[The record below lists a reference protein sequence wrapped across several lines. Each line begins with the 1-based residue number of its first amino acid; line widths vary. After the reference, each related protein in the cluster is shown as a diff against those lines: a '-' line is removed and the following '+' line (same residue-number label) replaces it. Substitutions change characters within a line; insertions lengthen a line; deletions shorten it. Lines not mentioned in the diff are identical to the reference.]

1 MSRRSETERR
11 EREALGE
18 LRDVQ
23 AGRAAAAP
31 VPVAAPSGEAARENR
46 GWWWEPTLNTPEMR
60 APARDFDLCIYHKDC
75 ADGFTAAWAVAQRLP
90 GIECV
95 PARYGSEPPA
105 LRGRR
110 IVLVDFSYE
119 PETLDRLAAEN
130 DALLVIDHHA
140 SAVRRLRGR
149 VPPAGASSTAMRRPE
164 LLLDENHS
172 GAMLAWRFFHG
183 AAEPPTLIRYVEDRD
198 LWRHALLRSR
208 EINAVIGATDFGF
221 PAWTRLVER
230 LDTAG
235 GFRNAIFAGE
245 ALLSARR
252 KEVREV
258 VGATQRWM
266 RIGGAD
272 APVINAPKHLISD
285 ALHELAGGAPFA
297 AGYFDRADGR
307 REFSLRSR
315 EDGADVAAIAE
326 RYGGG
331 GHVRAAGFVADAG
344 WEGDPAPPAAKAG

>member
-1 MSRRSETERR
+1 MSRRSEAERR

-31 VPVAAPSGEAARENR
+31 VPVAAQSGEAARENR
-46 GWWWEPTLNTPEMR
+46 GWWWEPALNTPELR
-60 APARDFDLCIYHKDC
+60 AQARNFDLCIYHKDC
-75 ADGFTAAWAVAQRLP
+75 ADGFTAAWAVARRLP

-119 PETLDRLAAEN
+119 PETLERLAAEN

-140 SAVRRLRGR
+140 SAIRRLRGR
-149 VPPAGASSTAMRRPE
+149 VPPAGARGPD
-164 LLLDENHS
+164 LLLDEDHS
-172 GAMLAWRFFHG
+172 GAMLAWRFFHDG
-183 AAEPPTLIRYVEDRD
+183 AEPPTLIRYVEDRD
-198 LWRHALLRSR
+198 LWRHALPRSQ
-208 EINAVIGATDFGF
+208 EINALIGATDFGLS
-221 PAWTRLVER
+221 AWTRLAER
-230 LDTAG
+230 LESAA
-235 GFRNAIFAGE
+235 GFRNAVFAGE
-245 ALLSARR
+245 SLRAARR

-258 VGATQRWM
+258 VGATLRWM
-266 RIGGAD
+266 RIGGAH
-272 APVINAPKHLISD
+272 APVINAPKHLVSD
-285 ALHELAGGAPFA
+285 ALHELAGTAPFA
-297 AGYFDRADGR
+297 AAYFDRADGR

-315 EDGADVAAIAE
+315 DEGGADVAAIAE

-331 GHVRAAGFVADAG
+331 GHVHAAGFVAEPG
-344 WEGDPAPPAAKAG
+344 WEGDAAPSPSPG